1 MPTIQYSGEVF
12 SFQPIT
18 KKYGIRLAIL
28 HPAPSDKEAI
38 HCSLIHTTLS
48 ECDND
53 IIDHYTALSYVW
65 GSGIDENEETT
76 FRTIF
81 LDNKPYN
88 ITTNFH
94 AALVN
99 LRDSKKPFRLWA
111 DSLCINQGAG
121 GEEEKAQQVAMM
133 GRIYEIAD
141 HTVIYLG
148 TPDPSI
154 DIKDKFYPIL
164 RAGDILGKPW
174 FRRIWVFQELVFS
187 RDPWVQIGKQRE
199 RWDLFVGEIM
209 DHRGLIFAELVKYPK
224 LEDSHA
230 KEPGKSVQIHNNL
243 AGKITQGYNLISEM
257 QQARKRHHAKSGSK
271 STLLELVTARRGLG
285 ATDPRDLVWAHVGF
299 ASDGNDGAFQ
309 ADYKNKSLAEA
320 YNSFAGRQIE
330 LNGNYHLLRHVNE
343 SGKRLSGLASWAP
356 DLREPASTAI
366 YRPMLNPPDA
376 GHQVTAQGASY
387 SGDIS
392 LVRISN
398 PPLLAHIGHGKEYIV
413 ARSATISL
421 HHPTV
426 LKITRFASRLEALS
440 EDITARPMFVEIN
453 TTDLHWQ
460 RRGMDFTKLYRD
472 IYSAWRE
479 LIQDDNIL
487 PPRDPE
493 EEHRIK
499 YVFECIMYKQYQ
511 TPNPKHTID
520 AWLIL
525 CASENFAQISFFENR
540 ALARMSSGELA
551 LVSSSSKLGD
561 FVVGILNT
569 EIGPMRSGAT
579 FWSPF
584 LFRYREDD
592 LDQKTCDAVREKI
605 SFGGPRREFKGEES
619 ERKDSLAKLHELPV
633 RHCEYVGP
641 FFVTGNEFYDNSEV
655 MSSRI
660 AWNGFA
666 TTIFAI
672 S

>member
-1 MPTIQYSGEVF
+1 MPTIQYSGELF
-12 SFQPIT
+12 SFQPLT
-18 KKYGIRLAIL
+18 KKDGIRLAIL
-28 HPAPSDKEAI
+28 HPASSDKEAI
-38 HCSLIHTTLS
+38 HCSLINTTLT

-65 GSGIDENEETT
+65 GSGIDEKEEAT

-94 AALVN
+94 AALIN
-99 LRDSKKPFRLWA
+99 LRDPKKPFRLWA
-111 DSLCINQGAG
+111 DSLCINQGPG
-121 GEEEKAQQVAMM
+121 GEDEKAQQVAMM

-209 DHRGLIFAELVKYPK
+209 AHRGLIFAELVKYPK
-224 LEDSHA
+224 LEDNDT
-230 KEPGKSVQIHNNL
+230 KKSSKGGQIKSYL
-243 AGKITQGYNLISEM
+243 TDKITQGYSLISEM
-257 QQARKRHHAKSGSK
+257 QQARKRHHSKSGNK
-271 STLLELVTARRGLG
+271 STLLDLVTSRRGLG
-285 ATDPRDLVWAHVGF
+285 ATDPRDMLWAHIGF
-299 ASDGNDGAFQ
+299 ASDGKDDAFQ
-309 ADYKNKSLAEA
+309 ADYKNKSLAEV

-330 LNGNYHLLRHVNE
+330 LKGNYHLLRHVNYIDPIL
-343 SGKRLSGLASWAP
+343 RLPGLASWAP
-356 DLREPASTAI
+356 DLREPTSTVT
-366 YRPMLNPPDA
+366 YKPMVSCENVGQDF
-376 GHQVTAQGASY
+376 AQRGPY

-392 LVRISN
+392 LVLIKK
-398 PPLLAHIGHGKEYIV
+398 PPMLAHIGHGKEYIMT
-413 ARSATISL
+413 RSANVSL
-421 HHPTV
+421 QSPGIA
-426 LKITRFASRLEALS
+426 KILRLGSRLEALS
-440 EDITARPMFVEIN
+440 EDITARPLFVEIN

-472 IYSAWRE
+472 IYNAWRE
-479 LIQDDNIL
+479 LIQDDRIL
-487 PPRDPE
+487 TSRDSE
-493 EEHRIK
+493 EEHRIR
-499 YVFECIMYKQYQ
+499 YVFECIMYKHYQ

-520 AWLIL
+520 TWLIL
-525 CASENFAQISFFENR
+525 CASQSFALISFFENR

-551 LVSSSSKLGD
+551 LVPGSSRVGD
-561 FVVGILNT
+561 FLIGILNT
-569 EIGPMRSGAT
+569 EVGPMRSGAT

-584 LFRYREDD
+584 LFREKEES
-592 LDQKTCDAVREKI
+592 LDRKVGQLVREKI
-605 SFGGPRREFKGEES
+605 VFGGRDFRRSHS
-619 ERKDSLAKLHELPV
+619 ETQASLTKLQELPI
-633 RHCEYVGP
+633 RYCEYVGP
-641 FFVTGNEFYDNSEV
+641 FFVTGNEFYDDSEV
-655 MSSRI
+655 SSSKI
-660 AWNGFA
+660 AWDGFA